1 MNQTGQGRSAALSI
15 PNWKDGLTM
24 NHYASI
30 AAALEAENLDA
41 VLLTGEA
48 NRFYASGFFTPG
60 TDATLLVTRKDAV
73 FLTDARY
80 TEAAG
85 RRLDGAELREVKPGR
100 GLTDQLRELVFLKG
114 IHRLGFEDA
123 AMSVQSFRR
132 LERALSEE
140 GCPPCELA
148 AASEP
153 LLKLRQTKD
162 AGELAAMEAAQGIA
176 ERALEDILKE
186 IRPGVTEREIAARL
200 QYLMLHYGAS
210 DMSFDPIVVSGPNGS
225 LPHGV
230 PSEKEIRSGEFVTMD
245 FGCIY
250 GGYCSDMTRTV
261 AVGSATEEMRR
272 VYQTVLAAQAAGIAA
287 AGAGVPGKAVDAAAR
302 AVIREAGWGECF
314 THSFGHGV
322 GVEIHEAPNAAA
334 SNEVPLPAGAVISAE
349 PGIYIPGKLGVRIED
364 VILITPEG
372 RRNLTKA
379 PKDLLIL

>member
-1 MNQTGQGRSAALSI
+1 
-15 PNWKDGLTM
+15 M
-24 NHYASI
+24 NHYENI
-30 AAALEAENLDA
+30 AAALEAEHLDA

-60 TDATLLVTRKDAV
+60 ADATALVTRRGAV

-80 TEAAG
+80 TEAAA
-85 RRLDGAELREVKPGR
+85 RRLDGAELREVKPGKK
-100 GLTDQLRELVFLKG
+100 LTDQLQELVFLKG
-114 IHRLGFEDA
+114 IRRLGFEDA

-132 LERALSEE
+132 LEKALSEE
-140 GCPPCELA
+140 GRPPCELVP
-148 AASEP
+148 ASEP
-153 LLKLRQTKD
+153 VLKLRQTKD
-162 AGELAAMEAAQGIA
+162 REELQAMEAAQGIA

-186 IRPGVTEREIAARL
+186 VRPGVTEKEIAARL

-230 PSEKEIRSGEFVTMD
+230 PSEKEIQAGEFVTMD

-261 AVGSATEEMRR
+261 AVGSATEEMER
-272 VYQTVLAAQAAGIAA
+272 VYKTVLSAQEAGIAA
-287 AGAGVPGKAVDAAAR
+287 ARAGVPGKAVDAAAR
-302 AVIREAGWGECF
+302 AVIAEAGYGAYF

-334 SNEVPLPAGAVISAE
+334 SNEAPLPAGAVISAE

-372 RRNLTKA
+372 CRNLTKA
-379 PKDLLIL
+379 PKELLIL